1 MKNSTNSQLI
11 TELTTEQTATIQGGH
26 HYAYSPCGY
35 GYYHRVPARRVR
47 RNASFQ
53 VAASRLDA
61 TLFQ

>member
-1 MKNSTNSQLI
+1 MKNSPNFQLL
-11 TELTTEQTATIQGGH
+11 TELTTEQTATIQGGRY
-26 HYAYSPCGY
+26 YAYSPCGY
-35 GYYHRVPARRVR
+35 GYYHSVPARRVA